1 MDELINTVRGARG
14 RPLQRTYE
22 ERRGPKR
29 SRSRK
34 GGHFEHFHQKLY
46 GGQAK
51 FLKTTAMITLMLGS
65 PLFIIYSQV
74 P

>member
-1 MDELINTVRGARG
+1 MDELINSTRATRG

-22 ERRGPKR
+22 ERRGSKR

-34 GGHFEHFHQKLY
+34 GGHFAHFDQKLY

-51 FLKTTAMITLMLGS
+51 LFKTAAMITLLLGS
-65 PLFIIYSQV
+65 PFFIIYSQV